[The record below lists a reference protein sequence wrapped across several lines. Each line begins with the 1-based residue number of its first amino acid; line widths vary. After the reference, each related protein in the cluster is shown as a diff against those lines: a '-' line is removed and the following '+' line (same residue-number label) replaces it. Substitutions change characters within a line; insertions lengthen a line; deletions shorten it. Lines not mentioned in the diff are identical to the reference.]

1 MNIRYINSNMTL
13 SIEKIIK
20 TPIAHSLGTK
30 LKHGNGT
37 SCTNQILYIMQKYSQ
52 RVKNIIVI
60 AQLH

>member
-1 MNIRYINSNMTL
+1 MIYKNINSNMNL
-13 SIEKIIK
+13 SIENIIK
-20 TPIAHSLGTK
+20 IAYSLGTK

-37 SCTNQILYIMQKYSQ
+37 SCKNQILYIMQKYSQ

>member
-1 MNIRYINSNMTL
+1 MIYMNINSNMSL

-37 SCTNQILYIMQKYSQ
+37 SCKNQILYIMQ
-52 RVKNIIVI
+52 NI
-60 AQLH
+60 LKESKT